1 MYYAIICEDQRD
13 SLSKRVKS
21 RPAHLQRLHELEK
34 QGRILTAGPHPA
46 VDNEDPGDKGF
57 VGSLIIAE
65 FNSIA
70 QAEQWAKDD
79 PYVNAGVY
87 KKVTVK
93 PFKRVF

>member
-13 SLSKRVKS
+13 SLSKRIKS

-65 FNSIA
+65 FNSIE
-70 QAEQWAKDD
+70 QAEQWAKGD
-79 PYVNAGVY
+79 PYVDAGVY
-87 KKVTVK
+87 
-93 PFKRVF
+93 

>member
-57 VGSLIIAE
+57 VGSLI
-65 FNSIA
+65 
-70 QAEQWAKDD
+70 
-79 PYVNAGVY
+79 
-87 KKVTVK
+87 TVSYTHLTL
-93 PFKRVF
+93 PTSDLV